1 MSDVFRLAPPK
12 KKGIMSLVFSRFSI
26 IALLIL
32 LQIALYVIIYGWLI
46 HLLPFFSV
54 FFVIF
59 TLLMVFYLFNNSMD
73 YSAKLTWMLV
83 IAVLQVPGAIFCCSP
98 RLTSDTESSLKE
110 KTR

>member
-1 MSDVFRLAPPK
+1 MIYLICNGNEGRYTMSDVFRLAPPK

-54 FFVIF
+54 FLVIF
-59 TLLMVFYLFNNSMD
+59 TLLMVFYLFNNSMA
-73 YSAKLTWMLV
+73 YSAKLT
-83 IAVLQVPGAIFCCSP
+83 
-98 RLTSDTESSLKE
+98 
-110 KTR
+110 